1 MPQRRVRTVAL
12 ALCACSAL
20 VVAGARAEPA
30 LVEVGNLVLRA
41 DGNFKPHTLPKRHFA
56 PIDFQGRIEIAAKN
70 GGHPSPLEKAVI
82 DFDRDGRFTPGT
94 LPVCQ
99 PETIAA
105 AGPEEARQLCAGAVV
120 GSGHIG
126 VSIALA
132 GGPVQTRSAL
142 TLFNGPRQEG
152 EPTLVLHAQTT
163 VPATQTLT
171 IVVPVE
177 RRRGRFR
184 YRATLTIP
192 PIASGLGSLTHLD
205 LKVSRRFTVDGQR
218 RSYVAARCT
227 DGVVQTHGRFTFADG
242 TAIDGSVERFCA
254 SYTSQ
259 PRAAS
264 STG

>member
-1 MPQRRVRTVAL
+1 MPQRRLRAVAL
-12 ALCACSAL
+12 AFCACSAL
-20 VVAGARAEPA
+20 VVGGAGADPA

-56 PIDFQGRIEIAAKN
+56 PIDFQGRVEIAAKN

-82 DFDRDGRFTPGT
+82 DFDRDGRLTPGA
-94 LPVCQ
+94 LPVCP
-99 PETIAA
+99 PETIADA
-105 AGPEEARQLCAGAVV
+105 APEQARQLCAGAVV
-120 GSGHIG
+120 GSGHIRA
-126 VSIALA
+126 SIALA
-132 GGPVQTRSAL
+132 GGPIQTGSVL

-152 EPTLVLHAQTT
+152 DPALVLHAQTT

-184 YRATLTIP
+184 YRATLAVP
-192 PIASGLGSLTHLD
+192 PIAAGLGSLTHLD
-205 LKVSRRFTVDGQR
+205 VKVGRRFTVDGQR
-218 RSYVAARCT
+218 RSYVAARCG

-254 SYTSQ
+254 SYTSPTQ
-259 PRAAS
+259 GR
-264 STG
+264 